1 MENPSPIVHDVEYL
15 RKRSDPVDLLTI
27 TEEQLDGLK
36 NIVKEIDTILILDK
50 DLTKTKSV
58 KGYGLSAC
66 QLESV
71 RAKGPAPC
79 VCCIRIPGQIPLVL
93 NMINPFV
100 MDTKYPFSYKGE
112 GCLSFPNKFYTT
124 LRYKAAKIGFVD
136 LFTLK
141 PREFDLY
148 GFEAVVAQHEIDH
161 MDGILM
167 MDRER
172 KPIVAEKL
180 PGPNEPCPCMSGKK
194 YKKCCGG

>member
-1 MENPSPIVHDVEYL
+1 MTQIVQDIEYL
-15 RKRSDPVDLLTI
+15 RKPSYQIDLLTI
-27 TEEQLDGLK
+27 TEEQLNSLK
-36 NIVKEIDTILILDK
+36 DIVKEIDSILILDK
-50 DLTKTKSV
+50 DLKNTKSV
-58 KGYGLSAC
+58 RGYGLSAC

-71 RAKGPAPC
+71 KAKGQAPRLCC
-79 VCCIRIPGQIPLVL
+79 VRIPCDKPLAL

-100 MDTKYPFSYKGE
+100 MKTKHPFSYKGE

-124 LRYKAAKIGFVD
+124 LRFEALKIGFVD

-141 PREFDLY
+141 PREIDLF

-161 MDGILM
+161 MDGILL

-172 KPIVAEKL
+172 KPVIAEKI
-180 PGPNEPCPCMSGKK
+180 PGPNERCHCGSGKK